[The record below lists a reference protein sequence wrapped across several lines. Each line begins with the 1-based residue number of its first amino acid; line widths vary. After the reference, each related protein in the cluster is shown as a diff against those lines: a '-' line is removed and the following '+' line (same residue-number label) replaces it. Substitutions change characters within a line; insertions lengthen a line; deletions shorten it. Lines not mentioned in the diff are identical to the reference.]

1 LGLDRH
7 PVTRVSYRKHPI
19 LESLYIGMPWT
30 ELDYMLAVNTSAP
43 IYVQLKE
50 QFPEVEAVN
59 AFYTHGLLVI
69 VSTRRLAR
77 RDRESGPCTFA
88 RSASVHGEAPNQSM
102 RPMPRHCRSDSE
114 LIPRVSERHGPCRRS
129 RRFAMLSEA

>member
-1 LGLDRH
+1 MMPVMD
-7 PVTRVSYRKHPI
+7 VTRVSYRKHPI

-69 VSTRRLAR
+69 VSTRRRVLCQECRAAR
-77 RDRESGPCTFA
+77 THHTA
-88 RSASVHGEAPNQSM
+88 
-102 RPMPRHCRSDSE
+102 
-114 LIPRVSERHGPCRRS
+114 RHGLRQGRYRR
-129 RRFAMLSEA
+129 